1 MESNRNL
8 YKILF
13 IFFGIFCLVSC
24 NSGKDENIIKINR
37 KPLIEPD
44 YTDVTIPPNIAP
56 MNFAISEKGDYFRIT
71 AESRITGYQINVK
84 SSDGI
89 IIFREKSWRKM
100 VNESLGDTIKFR
112 VFASKKGG
120 VTEEYNT
127 FYMIVAREK
136 IDPYLVYRLIYP
148 GYYSWSNIRIVQRSV
163 ESFWEKSIIENQ
175 ILEKNCANCH
185 SFNNNNADRFMIH
198 IRGSLGGTYFVDDGK
213 ITRTDPKIDIMP
225 GGATYPSWHPGGR
238 YMAFSSN
245 QVRQSFYSL
254 PEKKIEVYDLVS
266 SLILYDRKENE
277 IISIRDKDT
286 TRCLQTFPSWS
297 PDGKYLYFCSAPQY
311 KSGTNPDL
319 EELKHTHYNL
329 LRKSFDAE
337 TRLFGES
344 EIIFNAA
351 ELNKS
356 VSFPRVSP
364 DGKYLVF
371 TLADY
376 GTFPIWHR
384 EADLYILNMLSG
396 ISSRMKLNSDET
408 ESYHTWSSN
417 SKWLVFSSRRMD
429 TRTGRSYFAH
439 IDSLGNQA
447 KEFVLPQ
454 EDPTLYNRMLESFN
468 IPELVNGRIK
478 MKPGDFA
485 KATKQ
490 PALKARSGNPVR
502 NNSEVSK
509 TKKDDNLKV
518 NEKLVHE

>member
-1 MESNRNL
+1 
-8 YKILF
+8 
-13 IFFGIFCLVSC
+13 
-24 NSGKDENIIKINR
+24 
-37 KPLIEPD
+37 
-44 YTDVTIPPNIAP
+44 
-56 MNFAISEKGDYFRIT
+56 
-71 AESRITGYQINVK
+71 
-84 SSDGI
+84 
-89 IIFREKSWRKM
+89 
-100 VNESLGDTIKFR
+100 
-112 VFASKKGG
+112 
-120 VTEEYNT
+120 
-127 FYMIVAREK
+127 
-136 IDPYLVYRLIYP
+136 
-148 GYYSWSNIRIVQRSV
+148 
-163 ESFWEKSIIENQ
+163 
-175 ILEKNCANCH
+175 
-185 SFNNNNADRFMIH
+185 
-198 IRGSLGGTYFVDDGK
+198 
-213 ITRTDPKIDIMP
+213 
-225 GGATYPSWHPGGR
+225 
-238 YMAFSSN
+238 MAFSSN

-319 EELKHTHYNL
+319 EELKNTHYNL

-351 ELNKS
+351 VIKKS

-376 GTFPIWHR
+376 GTFPVWHR

-396 ISSRMKLNSDET
+396 ISSRMKLNSNET
-408 ESYHTWSSN
+408 ESYHTWSLN

-454 EDPTLYNRMLESFN
+454 KDPTLYNRMLESFN

-490 PALKARSGNPVR
+490 TALKARSGNPVG
-502 NNSEVSK
+502 NNSAVAK
-509 TKKDDNLKV
+509 TKKDANLKV